1 MKPTLQKYIA
11 CLVLSAPL
19 MVWGQTNAW
28 ESYYSYTNSSIGT
41 LSNQTIV
48 SVAENSLFLFDSSQG
63 TSETISTVEGLSGD
77 TISALA
83 TYGDY
88 ILVGHENGLLAQV
101 NINTKNIIFESGI
114 TRSNTISAEKKQI
127 NHIHLADN
135 TAYVATGFGIVEVN
149 PETLEFGDTCYF
161 GSTIDRIHVN
171 QVFVFENAMHAAT
184 EQGLFKISQTHPNK
198 LEFLFWDQLAKEGN
212 WASIWAQDNSLYAA
226 KDEGN
231 SLSFFQ
237 LGNTVEKKATFQ
249 GVLKHI
255 APHEKGVLITVSNRI
270 YDTDKSFV
278 RTQTIGDL
286 EGVKPNTYN
295 FALSHN
301 DQKWIG
307 TSREGLIRYTNDN
320 NIDLISPQGPLS
332 NSIFDIEN
340 VQQELWIA
348 HGVYNLFYT
357 PSLAEKHGISRLVES
372 QWKNI
377 TNNQLFN
384 ADPFVRVA
392 AHPTEIGTFYACSYH
407 RGIVY
412 FEENN
417 PVGLWN
423 ETNSGLESLL
433 FVRPDYVS
441 IRVRDALVDDSGNL
455 WSLTGYVQKG
465 LKKRTPSGQWTA
477 YDLSDVILDYKQEA
491 GYSTFEFYNN
501 KILFFGSVNSGL
513 IGVDISQSPPQMRRI
528 MGGDMGLPSDDIRS
542 IRLDKDNRLWV
553 GTKDGL
559 VILYAPNR
567 FFEDDTQ
574 LRAVVIS
581 DGGNLRELLSGQ
593 FISDIEVDGNNQK
606 WISTTSSGVFLIS
619 KDGSQ
624 ILQHFTKENSPLPTS
639 SVKTIGIDDVS
650 GKVYFGTLK
659 GMVSFQ
665 GDAYAESESLS
676 DASVFPNPVR
686 PNFFGNV
693 VVRGLQQ
700 KTRVKITDIAGN
712 LVHDTTSEG
721 GSISWN
727 LRSFSGARV
736 RSGVYLIFITS
747 KDGLDSAVKKLMV
760 IN

>member
-149 PETLEFGDTCYF
+149 PETLEFGDTFYF

-198 LEFLFWDQLAKEGN
+198 LEFLFWDKLATGN

-357 PSLAEKHGISRLVES
+357 PSLAEKHGISRHVEN
-372 QWKNI
+372 QWENI

-423 ETNSGLESLL
+423 ETNSGLESLS
-433 FVRPDYVS
+433 FVGPDYVS

-477 YDLSDVILDYKQEA
+477 YDLSEVILDYKQVA

-501 KILFFGSVNSGL
+501 KILFFGSVSSGL
-513 IGVDISQSPPQMRRI
+513 IGVDISQSPPQMKRI

-619 KDGSQ
+619 KDGSE

-686 PNFFGNV
+686 PNFYGNV
-693 VVRGLQQ
+693 VVRGLAT
-700 KTRVKITDIAGN
+700 KDK
-712 LVHDTTSEG
+712 
-721 GSISWN
+721 
-727 LRSFSGARV
+727 
-736 RSGVYLIFITS
+736 S
-747 KDGLDSAVKKLMV
+747 KNNRHCWEFGP
-760 IN
+760 

>member
-28 ESYYSYTNSSIGT
+28 ESYYSYTNSSVGT

-48 SVAENSLFLFDSSQG
+48 SAAENALFLFDSSQG

-88 ILVGHENGLLAQV
+88 ILVGHENGLLAQI

-198 LEFLFWDQLAKEGN
+198 LEFLFWDKLATGN

-231 SLSFFQ
+231 SLSFFE

-357 PSLAEKHGISRLVES
+357 PSLAEKHGISRHVEN
-372 QWKNI
+372 QWENI

-433 FVRPDYVS
+433 FVGPDYVS

-513 IGVDISQSPPQMRRI
+513 IGVDISQSPPQMKRI

-686 PNFFGNV
+686 PNFFGECCCS
-693 VVRGLQQ
+693 R
-700 KTRVKITDIAGN
+700 A
-712 LVHDTTSEG
+712 
-721 GSISWN
+721 
-727 LRSFSGARV
+727 
-736 RSGVYLIFITS
+736 S
-747 KDGLDSAVKKLMV
+747 KKDKSKNNRHCWEFGP
-760 IN
+760 

>member
-28 ESYYSYTNSSIGT
+28 EAYYSYTNSSIGT

-48 SVAENSLFLFDSSQG
+48 SVAENALFLFDSSQG

-149 PETLEFGDTCYF
+149 PETLEFGDTYYF
-161 GSTIDRIHVN
+161 GSTINRTHIN
-171 QVFVFENAMHAAT
+171 QVFVFENALHAAT

-198 LEFLFWDQLAKEGN
+198 LEFLFWDQLATGS

-237 LGNTVEKKATFQ
+237 LGNTVEKKATFP

-286 EGVKPNTYN
+286 DGVKPNTYN

-357 PSLAEKHGISRLVES
+357 PSLAEKYGISRHVEN
-372 QWKNI
+372 QWENI

-423 ETNSGLESLL
+423 ETNSGLESLS
-433 FVRPDYVS
+433 FVGPDYVS

-477 YDLSDVILDYKQEA
+477 YDLSEVILDYKQVA

-501 KILFFGSVNSGL
+501 KILFFGSVSSGL
-513 IGVDISQSPPQMRRI
+513 IGVDISQSPPQMKRI

-559 VILYAPNR
+559 VLLYAPNR

-619 KDGSQ
+619 KDGSE

-712 LVHDTTSEG
+712 LVYDTTSEG

>member
-28 ESYYSYTNSSIGT
+28 EAYYSYTNSSIGT

-48 SVAENSLFLFDSSQG
+48 SAAENALFLFDSSQG

-88 ILVGHENGLLAQV
+88 ILVGHENGLLAQF

-135 TAYVATGFGIVEVN
+135 AAYLATGFGIVEVN
-149 PETLEFGDTCYF
+149 PETLEFGDTYYF

-171 QVFVFENAMHAAT
+171 QVFVFENALHAAT

-231 SLSFFQ
+231 SLSFFE

-357 PSLAEKHGISRLVES
+357 PSLAEKHGISRLVEN
-372 QWKNI
+372 QWENI

-423 ETNSGLESLL
+423 ETNSGLESLS
-433 FVRPDYVS
+433 FVGPDYVS

-465 LKKRTPSGQWTA
+465 LKKITPSGQWTA

-513 IGVDISQSPPQMRRI
+513 IGVDISQSPPQMKRI

-686 PNFFGNV
+686 PNFLGNV

>member
-1 MKPTLQKYIA
+1 MKETLQKYIA
-11 CLVLSAPL
+11 CLLLTAPL

-28 ESYYSYTNSSIGT
+28 ESYYSYTNTSTGT
-41 LSNQTIV
+41 RSNQTIV
-48 SVAENSLFLFDSSQG
+48 SAAENALFLFDSSQG
-63 TSETISTVEGLSGD
+63 TSETITTVEGLSGD

-88 ILVGHENGLLAQV
+88 ILVGHENGLLAQI
-101 NINTKNIIFESGI
+101 NINTKKIIFESGI
-114 TRSNTISAEKKQI
+114 IRSNIISAEKKQI
-127 NHIHLADN
+127 NHIQL
-135 TAYVATGFGIVEVN
+135 TEKKAYVATGFGIVEVN
-149 PETLEFGDTCYF
+149 PETLEFGDTYYF
-161 GSTIDRIHVN
+161 GSTINRIKVN
-171 QVFVFENAMHAAT
+171 QVFVFENALYAAT
-184 EQGLFKISQTHPNK
+184 EQGLFKVSQTHPNK
-198 LEFLFWDQLAKEGN
+198 LEFSFWNQLATGN
-212 WASIWAQDNSLYAA
+212 WASIWVQDNSLYAA
-226 KDEGN
+226 KNEGS
-231 SLSFFQ
+231 SLSFFE
-237 LGNTVEKKATFQ
+237 LGNTVEKKATFP

-255 APHEKGVLITVSNRI
+255 APHENGVLITVSNRI

-307 TSREGLIRYTNDN
+307 TSSEGLIRYTNDN
-320 NIDLISPQGPLS
+320 NIDLISPQGPML

-340 VQQELWIA
+340 LQHELWVA
-348 HGVYNLFYT
+348 HGDYNLLYN
-357 PSLAEKHGISRLVES
+357 PHPLENHGISRYVED
-372 QWKNI
+372 QWENI
-377 TNNQLFN
+377 PNNALFDGN
-384 ADPFVRVA
+384 SFVRVV
-392 AHPTEIGTFYACSYH
+392 AHPTEIGKLYVCSYH
-407 RGIVY
+407 GGIVVL
-412 FEENN
+412 EDNS
-417 PVGLWN
+417 PVELWN
-423 ETNSGLESLL
+423 QTNSGLESLDYL
-433 FVRPDYVS
+433 PDPNYKS
-441 IRVRDALVDDSGNL
+441 IRVRDVLVDDQNNL
-455 WSLTGYVQKG
+455 WSLTAFVQNG
-465 LKKRTPSGQWTA
+465 LKKRSPSGQWTG
-477 YDLSDVILDYKQEA
+477 YDLSEMFSNYDGVA
-491 GYSTFEFYNN
+491 GYSNLELYNK

-513 IGVDISQSPPQMRRI
+513 MGVDISQSPPQMKRI

-650 GKVYFGTLK
+650 GKVYFGTLN

-676 DASVFPNPVR
+676 EASLFPNPVR
-686 PNFFGNV
+686 PNFLGNV

-712 LVHDTTSEG
+712 LVYDTTSEG

>member
-83 TYGDY
+83 TYGDF

-114 TRSNTISAEKKQI
+114 TRSNTISVEKKQI

-198 LEFLFWDQLAKEGN
+198 LEFLFWDKLATGN

-357 PSLAEKHGISRLVES
+357 PSLAEKHGISHLVES

-423 ETNSGLESLL
+423 ETNSGLESLS
-433 FVRPDYVS
+433 FVGPDYVS

-491 GYSTFEFYNN
+491 GYSTFEFYNK

-553 GTKDGL
+553 GTKEGL

-712 LVHDTTSEG
+712 LVYDTTSEG

>member
-48 SVAENSLFLFDSSQG
+48 SAAENALFLFDSSQG

-88 ILVGHENGLLAQV
+88 ILVGHENGLLAQF

-135 TAYVATGFGIVEVN
+135 TAYVTTGFGIVEVN
-149 PETLEFGDTCYF
+149 PETLEFGDTYYF

-171 QVFVFENAMHAAT
+171 QVFVFENALHAAT

-198 LEFLFWDQLAKEGN
+198 LEFLFWDQLATGN

-237 LGNTVEKKATFQ
+237 LGNMVEKKATFP

-286 EGVKPNTYN
+286 DGVKPNTYN

-372 QWKNI
+372 QWENI

-423 ETNSGLESLL
+423 ETNSGLESLS
-433 FVRPDYVS
+433 FVGPDYVS

-553 GTKDGL
+553 GVKSS
-559 VILYAPNR
+559 YAKVR
-567 FFEDDTQ
+567 
-574 LRAVVIS
+574 
-581 DGGNLRELLSGQ
+581 
-593 FISDIEVDGNNQK
+593 
-606 WISTTSSGVFLIS
+606 WIIYIIS
-619 KDGSQ
+619 KNCCF
-624 ILQHFTKENSPLPTS
+624 I
-639 SVKTIGIDDVS
+639 
-650 GKVYFGTLK
+650 
-659 GMVSFQ
+659 
-665 GDAYAESESLS
+665 
-676 DASVFPNPVR
+676 
-686 PNFFGNV
+686 
-693 VVRGLQQ
+693 
-700 KTRVKITDIAGN
+700 
-712 LVHDTTSEG
+712 
-721 GSISWN
+721 
-727 LRSFSGARV
+727 
-736 RSGVYLIFITS
+736 IF
-747 KDGLDSAVKKLMV
+747 
-760 IN
+760 

>member
-198 LEFLFWDQLAKEGN
+198 LEFLFWDKLATGN

-423 ETNSGLESLL
+423 ETNSGLESLS
-433 FVRPDYVS
+433 FVGPDYVS

-455 WSLTGYVQKG
+455 WSLTGYVQQG
-465 LKKRTPSGQWTA
+465 LKKRTPLGQWTA

-491 GYSTFEFYNN
+491 GYSTFEFYNK

-553 GTKDGL
+553 GTKEGL

-712 LVHDTTSEG
+712 LVYDTTSEG

>member
-1 MKPTLQKYIA
+1 MKPTLQKHIA
-11 CLVLSAPL
+11 CLLLSGPL

-28 ESYYSYTNSSIGT
+28 ESHYSYTNASIGA

-48 SVAENSLFLFDSSQG
+48 SAAENALFLFDSSQG
-63 TSETISTVEGLSGD
+63 KPETITTVEGLSGD

-149 PETLEFGDTCYF
+149 PETLEFGDTYYF

-171 QVFVFENAMHAAT
+171 QVFVFENALHAAT
-184 EQGLFKISQTHPNK
+184 EQGLFKISQTHANK

-237 LGNTVEKKATFQ
+237 LGNTVEKKATFP

-255 APHEKGVLITVSNRI
+255 APHEKGVLITVSNRV

-286 EGVKPNTYN
+286 DGVKPNTYN

-301 DQKWIG
+301 DHKWIG

-357 PSLAEKHGISRLVES
+357 PSLAEKHGISRHVEN
-372 QWKNI
+372 QWENI

-423 ETNSGLESLL
+423 ETNSGLESLS
-433 FVRPDYVS
+433 FVGPDYVS

-477 YDLSDVILDYKQEA
+477 YDLSELILDYKQEA
-491 GYSTFEFYNN
+491 GYSNLELYNK
-501 KILFFGSVNSGL
+501 KILFFGSVSSGL
-513 IGVDISQSPPQMRRI
+513 IGVDISQSPPQMKRI

-553 GTKDGL
+553 GTKEGL

-581 DGGNLRELLSGQ
+581 DDGNLRELLSGQ

-693 VVRGLQQ
+693 IVRGLQQ

-712 LVHDTTSEG
+712 LVYDTTSEG

>member
-28 ESYYSYTNSSIGT
+28 EAYYSYTNSSVGT

-48 SVAENSLFLFDSSQG
+48 SAAENALFLFDSSQG

-88 ILVGHENGLLAQV
+88 ILVGHENGLLAQF

-198 LEFLFWDQLAKEGN
+198 LEFLFWDKLATGN

-231 SLSFFQ
+231 SLSFFE

-372 QWKNI
+372 QWENI

-433 FVRPDYVS
+433 FVGPDYVS

-491 GYSTFEFYNN
+491 GYSTFEFYNK

-513 IGVDISQSPPQMRRI
+513 IGVDISQSPPQMKRI

-650 GKVYFGTLK
+650 GKVYFGTLN

-686 PNFFGNV
+686 PNFLGNV

>member
-19 MVWGQTNAW
+19 LVWGQTNAW
-28 ESYYSYTNSSIGT
+28 ESYYSYTNSSVGT

-48 SVAENSLFLFDSSQG
+48 SAAENALFLFDSSQG

-114 TRSNTISAEKKQI
+114 TRSNTISVEKKQI

-135 TAYVATGFGIVEVN
+135 TAYVATGFGIVEFN
-149 PETLEFGDTCYF
+149 PETLEFGDTYYF
-161 GSTIDRIHVN
+161 GPTINRTHVN
-171 QVFVFENAMHAAT
+171 QVFVFENALHAAT

-198 LEFLFWDQLAKEGN
+198 LEFLFWDQLATGN

-237 LGNTVEKKATFQ
+237 LGNMVEKKATFP

-255 APHEKGVLITVSNRI
+255 VPHEKGVLITVSNRI

-286 EGVKPNTYN
+286 DGVKPNTYN

-320 NIDLISPQGPLS
+320 NIDLISPKGPLS

-357 PSLAEKHGISRLVES
+357 PSLGEKHGISRHVEN
-372 QWKNI
+372 QWENI

-423 ETNSGLESLL
+423 ETNSGLESLS
-433 FVRPDYVS
+433 FVGPDYVS

-491 GYSTFEFYNN
+491 GYSTFEFYNK

-553 GTKDGL
+553 GTKEGL

-712 LVHDTTSEG
+712 LVYDTTSEG